1 MDYNTIISKLEE
13 DLERAVHSGDKK
25 RIGAIEYE
33 INFVKKSRLDW
44 FHNGF
49 YDYKTGKWH
58 TMKPDDVAYLA
69 NCGMSNE
76 EIVEYVSS
84 REEYARKFNLFPE
97 YKFDKNS
104 EPNYEVGMAK
114 EPLNIDIPSIHPG
127 MNEIKYEP
135 NHDPVNHPS
144 HYTQGGIECI
154 DAIEAACTGLDG
166 QEGYLVGQVIKYI
179 WRWKHKNG
187 LQDLEKAQWYLERLI
202 ANIGKTT

>member
-1 MDYNTIISKLEE
+1 MDYNTALSRLEE
-13 DLERAVHSGDKK
+13 DLEQAVHSGDKK

-49 YDYKTGKWH
+49 YDYKTGEWH
-58 TMKPDDVAYLA
+58 TMKPDDAAYLA

-84 REEYARKFNLFPE
+84 REEYARKFNMFPE

-114 EPLNIDIPSIHPG
+114 EPVNIAELDAQTNMPDI
-127 MNEIKYEP
+127 N
-135 NHDPVNHPS
+135 DPVNHPS

-154 DAIEAACTGLDG
+154 EAIEAACTGLTG

-187 LQDLEKAQWYLERLI
+187 LQDLEKAEWYLERLI